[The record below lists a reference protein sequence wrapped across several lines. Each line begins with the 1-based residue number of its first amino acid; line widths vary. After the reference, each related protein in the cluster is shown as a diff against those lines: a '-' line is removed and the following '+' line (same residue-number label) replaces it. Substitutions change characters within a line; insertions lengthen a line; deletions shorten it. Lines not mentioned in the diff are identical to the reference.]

1 VGAVV
6 GHPVK
11 PPLHVKLHRLLT
23 QLGCELAT
31 VLGQALPHPLQSF
44 ALLVVSTQVP
54 PHRVGV
60 PVGQPVTHVP
70 VAQTGSVEGHML
82 VHVPQ

>member
-1 VGAVV
+1 M
-6 GHPVK
+6 
-11 PPLHVKLHRLLT
+11 PLHVNVHALLT
-23 QLGCELAT
+23 HVGCEFGTLF
-31 VLGQALPHPLQSF
+31 GQASPHPLQSF